1 MHYFALTLM
10 LSRFVCLFVI
20 LADLSFA
27 SPLLPFLQLCVILS
41 ENSLDMPLRALYF
54 SAENQLV
61 KKKQFVNIFTDIK

>member
-1 MHYFALTLM
+1 MHCFALTLM

-41 ENSLDMPLRALYF
+41 ENSLDMLLHALIF
-54 SAENQLV
+54 SVENELV
-61 KKKQFVNIFTDIK
+61 KKKRSNF